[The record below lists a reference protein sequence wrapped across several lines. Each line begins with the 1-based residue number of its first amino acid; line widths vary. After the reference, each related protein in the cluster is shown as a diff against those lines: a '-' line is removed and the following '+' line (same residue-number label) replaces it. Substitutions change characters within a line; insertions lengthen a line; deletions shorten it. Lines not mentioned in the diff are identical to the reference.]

1 MLCSLF
7 AFVHHVTKTM
17 QRVRH
22 MGTQTTGT
30 EMATD
35 TDVKPQLIDA
45 LTEHEVSIV
54 VCCTLVNTS
63 NS

>member
-1 MLCSLF
+1 
-7 AFVHHVTKTM
+7 M

-35 TDVKPQLIDA
+35 IDVKPQLIDA